1 MFHFQLR
8 RRSLGFD
15 AIYPMDILV
24 YLPEQEAGGDC
35 KGSKMGQQPGLRLA
49 RQVPEDA
56 HISVGDHVE
65 VTTKDGAIVIAPL
78 KFIRGRARLRELVSH
93 IPRHYKPE
101 EADWGKIVGK
111 EGW

>member
-1 MFHFQLR
+1 MIVKVQKWGN
-8 RRSLGFD
+8 S
-15 AIYPMDILV
+15 
-24 YLPEQEAGGDC
+24 Q
-35 KGSKMGQQPGLRLA
+35 GLRLA

-65 VTTKDGAIVIAPL
+65 VTTKDGAIVIAPV
-78 KFIRGRARLRELVSH
+78 KCIRGRARLRELVSH